1 MSSGCGA
8 TLQIVNILS
17 NIIAINTITFP
28 VSFCIM
34 LREIVVK
41 LNHFSGNVCG
51 IEDVINVCVYLVT
64 EARRW
69 GERGDHKPLLPAL
82 GVSFLLIP
90 GPLTP
95 LSLILSANVSWGTFN
110 ISYYTALNIHFHSR
124 IDSLS
129 IYISV
134 NRTGI
139 NVHKW
144 TLW

>member
-1 MSSGCGA
+1 MCDQAKIQSKTIKTKLLLLRLKMSSGSGA

-64 EARRW
+64 EARR
-69 GERGDHKPLLPAL
+69 
-82 GVSFLLIP
+82 
-90 GPLTP
+90 
-95 LSLILSANVSWGTFN
+95 
-110 ISYYTALNIHFHSR
+110 
-124 IDSLS
+124 
-129 IYISV
+129 
-134 NRTGI
+134 
-139 NVHKW
+139 
-144 TLW
+144 